1 MMYKLIGKNVS
12 HSYSAEIYNK
22 LGYDYSI
29 SDLNYNEF
37 EQFME
42 SRQFS
47 GINVTMPYKQDV
59 IKYLDQTD
67 DIALEIGAV
76 NTVVNK
82 NGELYGYNTDYYG
95 LKYLFNC
102 NDILIK
108 DKDVL
113 ILGTGATSKT
123 AASVMRSLGANR
135 IVKVSRTQGKNS
147 ITYDDLDSVKD
158 FSVIINTTPNGMY
171 PNTEGQLLDLLQ
183 FNNLSVVVDVVYNP
197 IRTNLILQAQNLNI
211 KAIGGFEML
220 VAQAIKSAQLFF
232 DENLSDDKIAE
243 IYQTM
248 ILKKAN
254 IVLIGMPTS
263 GKTTIGRKLAVQL
276 NKDFKDTDF
285 MIVDKEAKVIS
296 EIFRDDGEDYFRIL
310 EAALISELANTNNT
324 IIATGGGSILDVNNV
339 INLKRNGLLVF
350 INRPLELLYGDKT
363 RPLTQNKYD
372 LNTVY
377 NERVDLY
384 KQVCDIEVVNDKSL
398 DSVVKEILEAI
409 KCVY

>member
-310 EAALISELANTNNT
+310 EAALISELANANNT